1 MPDENDML
9 IETYRIQVERWNKRR
24 DIEWRVALTFWSAIV
39 IITLGIAGKI
49 QPPPCVIVLIYAIL
63 FFLYWHWIRCLWIR
77 NAEDKKWM
85 YKYQKKI
92 NKKLLIYDELEK
104 GEFPNKQTKWCDS
117 RIGWFWSCVKSH
129 VKVLHDWSVRS
140 QLLFTLF
147 LLMGSG
153 FILHHMPKS
162 ATERIL
168 DKLVELI
175 E

>member
-1 MPDENDML
+1 ML

-39 IITLGIAGKI
+39 IITFGISCKI
-49 QPPPCVIVLIYAIL
+49 QPPNCVIFVIYSIL

-92 NKKLLIYDELEK
+92 NKKLLIYDVLEK
-104 GEFPNKQTKWCDS
+104 GRFPNKPITWYNNYL
-117 RIGWFWSCVKSH
+117 
-129 VKVLHDWSVRS
+129 KVFCDWSVCS

-147 LLMGSG
+147 LFNGQWIDTTPPARVGPNPTISY
-153 FILHHMPKS
+153 
-162 ATERIL
+162 
-168 DKLVELI
+168 
-175 E
+175 